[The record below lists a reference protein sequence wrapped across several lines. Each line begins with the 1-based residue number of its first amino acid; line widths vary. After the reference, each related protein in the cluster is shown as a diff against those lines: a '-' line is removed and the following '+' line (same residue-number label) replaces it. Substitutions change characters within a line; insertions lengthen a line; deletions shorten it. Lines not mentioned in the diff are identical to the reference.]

1 MNNMTSKVALLGAN
15 GQVGT
20 ELLDV
25 LSQNPEWEVV
35 ALTRAELDITDP
47 NVVKRVLS
55 SIAPDIVVNATAY
68 TQVDKA
74 ESEPELAYAVN
85 ALGPKY
91 LAQYTQSI
99 SALLFHISTDYV
111 FSGKQSTPYSET
123 DTPDPVSQYGL
134 TKLQGER
141 FIQASCNQ
149 YMILRTAWVFGKTGN
164 NFVKTMLRLA
174 QSHAEI
180 SVVNDQIGTPTYA
193 HDIAVAIATMLS
205 DYIRDNSLS
214 GVYHYSGM
222 LAVTW
227 YEFAQTIFQRN
238 SDDALPVTKVNAIS
252 TLQYPTPAQRPAFSL
267 LSNDKIMRV
276 FAVTPS
282 QWQVGLDQL
291 LQELSC
297 K

>member
-1 MNNMTSKVALLGAN
+1 MTSKVALLGAN

-20 ELLDV
+20 ELLAV
-25 LSQNPEWEVV
+25 LSRNTEWEVV

-47 NVVKRVLS
+47 NAINRVLS
-55 SIAPDIVVNATAY
+55 SISPDIVVNATAY

-85 ALGPKY
+85 ALGPRY
-91 LAQYTQSI
+91 LAQYTQST

-111 FSGKQSTPYSET
+111 FSGKQSTPYTED
-123 DTPDPVSQYGL
+123 DTPDPVNQYGL

-141 FIQASCNQ
+141 FIQASCSQ

-164 NFVKTMLRLA
+164 NFVKTMLKLA

-180 SVVNDQIGTPTYA
+180 SVVNDQIGIPTYA

-205 DYIRDNSLS
+205 RYLRDNSLS
-214 GVYHYSGM
+214 GVYHYSGTPK
-222 LAVTW
+222 VTW

-238 SDDALPVTKVNAIS
+238 PEYALPVTQVNAIS